1 MITLLT
7 ILTLCTCS
15 AISIVLIYLTTCGL
29 IDKFKKY
36 VSYVVFGGYMMF
48 ILVNLFIWLCLYE
61 FVYTKWE
68 NAVFGPFTPIQGL
81 TFF

>member
-15 AISIVLIYLTTCGL
+15 AISIMLIYFATCGL
-29 IDKFKKY
+29 LDKFRKHPA
-36 VSYVVFGGYMMF
+36 YVVFGGYLTF
-48 ILVNLFIWLCLYE
+48 ILINLFIWLCLYE
-61 FVYTKWE
+61 IVYTKWE
-68 NAVFGPFTPIQGL
+68 GVAFGPFTPIQGL